1 MREKDKK
8 NQTMIFRCSEGEKKL
23 INKKAKEKGKRPS
36 QYVLDCAMAGVE
48 RKKDIDK
55 KKLYVMMENLEKRN
69 SFGKYLKSEECDL
82 EKVREMYS
90 ELEEGE
96 KRLWEC

>member
-8 NQTMIFRCSEGEKKL
+8 NQTMIFRCTESEKEL
-23 INKKAKEKGKRPS
+23 INKKAKEKGKTPS
-36 QYVLDCAMAGVE
+36 QYVLDCAMAGAE

-55 KKLYVMMENLEKRN
+55 KKLHVMMENLEKRN
-69 SFGKYLKSEECDL
+69 SFVKYLKSEECDL
-82 EKVREMYS
+82 EKVREMYQ

-96 KRLWEC
+96 NRLWEY